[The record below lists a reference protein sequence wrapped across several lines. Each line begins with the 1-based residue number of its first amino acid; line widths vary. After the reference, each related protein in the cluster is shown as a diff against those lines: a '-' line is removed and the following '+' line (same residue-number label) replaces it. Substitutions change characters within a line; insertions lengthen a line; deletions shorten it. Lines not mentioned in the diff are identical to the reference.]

1 MDKIGKSYSL
11 IFAYKAA
18 VFIVVIILF
27 FLKGGYYYSETIRS
41 ITIIFI
47 CGVLVLVEE
56 ILHSRIKKEFKSF
69 LHTFSQSR
77 SSVMIMLL
85 MGGAVCAYC
94 FSLINAYDFEATLH
108 EIIKYTSLLVFTFI
122 VSKVFQTHYEKKTL
136 LVLIYVIGAISVICA
151 LSVISNGHVDQWL
164 NAFASFF
171 LKIPTALV
179 AMVEGEFV
187 EGFMQYANAY
197 ASYLGACFYIGLFLI
212 INENRRFVKAIYLCM
227 QVLICLVFILTK
239 SRGGNLIWAGVS
251 VVAIIVTKAH
261 RQRLI
266 YYLALITANVALVY
280 YAANFTTSYAITC
293 TNLWLWLLC
302 SAILIILLTCVC
314 LPKFTNKLDEK
325 TINRRVITR
334 KRMIILLAIVVLA
347 CGTLFVIV
355 ISRKAKLI
363 LDDGS
368 IYSRLLYVRG
378 SFEIFKEHYLTGA
391 GGNAWQY
398 LYANYLNIEGLGL
411 TRTRFPHSYFLKL
424 MTECG
429 ITGIIVFGGMVF
441 TQIKLFVKSFRIY
454 KRGED
459 STSIL
464 LFIASGGLFAH
475 AIIDFDFTYYYI
487 LLLWIVLML
496 FGSSSYSKQIHYS
509 LDL

>member
-1 MDKIGKSYSL
+1 MDKIRKSYSL

-18 VFIVVIILF
+18 VFIVMIMMF

-41 ITIIFI
+41 MTIIFI
-47 CGVLVLVEE
+47 CGVLVLVED
-56 ILHSRIKKEFKSF
+56 ILHSSIKKESKSLF
-69 LHTFSQSR
+69 HTFSQNR
-77 SSVMIMLL
+77 SSVLIMLL

-108 EIIKYTSLLVFTFI
+108 EVIKYASLLVFTFI

-179 AMVEGEFV
+179 AMVESKFI

-212 INENRRFVKAIYLCM
+212 INENRRFVKVIYLCM

-251 VVAIIVTKAH
+251 VIVIIMAKAH

-266 YYLALITANVALVY
+266 YYFTLIGVNVAVVY
-280 YAANFTTSYAITC
+280 YAANFHARGLTSI
-293 TNLWLWLLC
+293 NLWFWLSC
-302 SAILIILLTCVC
+302 SAAFILVISCVL
-314 LPKFTNKLDEK
+314 LPKFKNKWLIKKRSRRK
-325 TINRRVITR
+325 TTR
-334 KRMIILLAIVVLA
+334 KQFIITTIIFVLA
-347 CGTLFVIV
+347 CSTLLLIV
-355 ISRKAKLI
+355 ILRKTSLLLNDK
-363 LDDGS
+363 S
-368 IYSRLLYVRG
+368 IYNRLLYWG
-378 SFEIFKEHYLTGA
+378 ASYEIFKDNYLIGA

-398 LYANYLNIEGLGL
+398 LYPNYLSLQDLVL
-411 TRTRFPHSYFLKL
+411 TKFTHSYFLQL
-424 MTECG
+424 AIECG
-429 ITGIIVFGGMVF
+429 VIGLAIFASITF
-441 TQIKLFVKSFRIY
+441 TQIKLFINSFRVY
-454 KRGED
+454 RSGED
-459 STSIL
+459 NGSIL
-464 LFIASGGLFAH
+464 LYIASGGLFAH

-496 FGSSSYSKQIHYS
+496 FGSSAYSKQIYYS